1 MACQF
6 LVGIPEYNCYINPAK
21 TVTNVAVQEDGSV
34 KVLEEGIYS
43 MPDHLSIPTGNSGYI
58 LPFCA
63 IFSAVGSVVWSASQ
77 HTDTR
82 RAVRLCQ
89 IYKEK

>member
-34 KVLEEGIYS
+34 KVLEEGIIFHARSSIHSYS
-43 MPDHLSIPTGNSGYI
+43 NANSDYI

-63 IFSAVGSVVWSASQ
+63 IFSAVGSVVWSSSQ

-82 RAVRLCQ
+82 RAV
-89 IYKEK
+89 